1 MIIIIHAYWVSSVCY
16 GLPYRIRIHM
26 TILYLQLQI
35 WRYVSYVYFC
45 MCIRYTKMEMYTFS
59 SIMHTISCYTTL
71 LIVVG
76 SIYCIFIYLQTIF
89 LIYFLHEDLKNP
101 SCSTHNA
108 WREQAYM
115 NIMWHSVD
123 ILGRCRFSLERPWL
137 NTRYKLRLLA
147 QSEMK
152 PLQLDDIKSQKMS

>member
-1 MIIIIHAYWVSSVCY
+1 MLWFTVSYAYTYYYIIPTATDMTICVIRVFLHVHTIYKYGNVHTFQHHAYNY
-16 GLPYRIRIHM
+16 
-26 TILYLQLQI
+26 
-35 WRYVSYVYFC
+35 
-45 MCIRYTKMEMYTFS
+45 
-59 SIMHTISCYTTL
+59 CYTTL

-76 SIYCIFIYLQTIF
+76 SIYCIFINLQTIF

-123 ILGRCRFSLERPWL
+123 ILGTCRFSLERPWL
-137 NTRYKLRLLA
+137 NTRYKLRPLA
-147 QSEMK
+147 QSEIETSPARWHK
-152 PLQLDDIKSQKMS
+152 ESEDVIIHKTQREA

>member
-1 MIIIIHAYWVSSVCY
+1 MHTECPVCAMV
-16 GLPYRIRIHM
+16 YRI
-26 TILYLQLQI
+26 
-35 WRYVSYVYFC
+35 VYVYIWLYYTYSYRYEDMFHTCIFC

>member
-1 MIIIIHAYWVSSVCY
+1 MHTECPVCAMV
-16 GLPYRIRIHM
+16 YRI
-26 TILYLQLQI
+26 
-35 WRYVSYVYFC
+35 VYVYIWLYYTYSYRYEDMFHT
-45 MCIRYTKMEMYTFS
+45 CIFACAYDIQRWKCTHFPAS
-59 SIMHTISCYTTL
+59 CIQLGCYTTL